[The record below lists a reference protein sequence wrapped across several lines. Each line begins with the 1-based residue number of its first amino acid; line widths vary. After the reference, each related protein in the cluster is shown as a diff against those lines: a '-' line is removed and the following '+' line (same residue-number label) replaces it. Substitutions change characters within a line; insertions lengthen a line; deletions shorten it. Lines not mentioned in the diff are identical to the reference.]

1 MGRREGAGHK
11 RARVRHPVGA
21 GTSSV
26 TTVGGGPPGK
36 GWEPLQYAN
45 VPWEFNHHQVLLKGM
60 QQAAEGTQCEQ
71 GEPRGHT
78 LTVSLSRRNLML
90 GTR

>member
-11 RARVRHPVGA
+11 RAKVRHPVGA

-26 TTVGGGPPGK
+26 ATVGGGPPGK

-45 VPWEFNHHQVLLKGM
+45 ALWEINHHQVFLKGR
-60 QQAAEGTQCEQ
+60 QQAAEGPQRKRGEQ
-71 GEPRGHT
+71 RGHT
-78 LTVSLSRRNLML
+78 LTVSLSLRNLML